1 LYLLRLIANRNNFDK
16 RSGVKMIYTAEN
28 L

>member
-1 LYLLRLIANRNNFDK
+1 LYLLRLIANRNNLDK